1 MRCCDS
7 TLQRKHVC
15 QYVIETAHHFRTV
28 LLESFV
34 PKRAD
39 RSAKAS
45 NLRVNPGG
53 SYGDGFSW
61 LLVALVI
68 NHFLCDTHNFGVTKV
83 SGVGDEDFV
92 DRVNDGFFDDVDMFG
107 CNESLG
113 PLGDW
118 ICLAEESRRE
128 KTARVNRATYRILG

>member
-1 MRCCDS
+1 VRCCDS

-15 QYVIETAHHFRTV
+15 QYMIETTHLNTFSVTFKKRMTKYYHFRTV

-39 RSAKAS
+39 RSTEAS

-68 NHFLCDTHNFGVTKV
+68 NHFLCDTL
-83 SGVGDEDFV
+83 
-92 DRVNDGFFDDVDMFG
+92 R
-107 CNESLG
+107 
-113 PLGDW
+113 
-118 ICLAEESRRE
+118 
-128 KTARVNRATYRILG
+128 KTAGQTVVNYGHV